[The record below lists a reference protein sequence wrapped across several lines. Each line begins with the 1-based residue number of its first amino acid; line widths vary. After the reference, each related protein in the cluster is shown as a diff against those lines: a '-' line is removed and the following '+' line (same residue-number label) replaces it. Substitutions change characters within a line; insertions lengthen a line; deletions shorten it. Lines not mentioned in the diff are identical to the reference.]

1 MPKYAAF
8 FRGLNV
14 GGKNIVKMAEL
25 EALFSSL
32 GFQEVKTYIQ
42 SGNVVFSSELDEIAL
57 ETLIT
62 DSFKNRFGFQSAVV
76 LRSGTELSDIVRSL
90 PFPAE
95 EIESVKKEVPDVE
108 HLYVYLSG
116 TALDREQVAKLCAN
130 YDGTDKIYMTKREIY
145 LLCRQSV
152 RTSKLAARLVKLPQ
166 ALTARNLRTLE
177 KISGML

>member
-14 GGKNIVKMAEL
+14 GGKNIVKMADL

-42 SGNVVFSSELDEIAL
+42 SGNVVFSSRQDEIAL
-57 ETLIT
+57 AAPITSAFET
-62 DSFKNRFGFQSAVV
+62 RFGFQSAIV
-76 LRSGTELSDIVRSL
+76 LRSGSELSDIIHSL

-95 EIESVKKEVPDVE
+95 EIESVEKEAPDVE
-108 HLYVYLSG
+108 HLYVYLSDA
-116 TALDREQVAKLCAN
+116 ALDREQVTKLCADFN
-130 YDGTDKIYMTKREIY
+130 GTDKIYAAKREIY

-152 RTSKLAARLVKLPQ
+152 RTSKLAARLAKLPQ

>member
-14 GGKNIVKMAEL
+14 GGKNIVKMADL
-25 EALFSSL
+25 ETLFSSL

-42 SGNVVFSSELDEIAL
+42 SGNVVFSSQQDEIAL
-57 ETLIT
+57 AAPITSAFET
-62 DSFKNRFGFQSAVV
+62 RFGFQSAVI
-76 LRSGTELSDIVRSL
+76 LRSDTELSDIIHSL
-90 PFPAE
+90 PFSAA
-95 EIESVKKEVPDVE
+95 EIEIAEKETPDVE
-108 HLYVYLSG
+108 HLYVYLSDA
-116 TALDREQVAKLCAN
+116 ALDREQVTRICAD
-130 YDGTDKIYMTKREIY
+130 YDGKDTIYAANREIY

-152 RTSKLAARLVKLPQ
+152 RNSKLAARLAKLPQ